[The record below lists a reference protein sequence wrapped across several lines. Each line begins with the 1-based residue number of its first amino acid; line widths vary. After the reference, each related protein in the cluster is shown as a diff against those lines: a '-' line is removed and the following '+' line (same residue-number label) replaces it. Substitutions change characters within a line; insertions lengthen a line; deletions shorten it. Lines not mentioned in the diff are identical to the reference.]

1 MLLVVFVASFF
12 VPYVSAREG
21 VFVIGPMQETTETV
35 ELTVSE
41 NTSVDVCGNVSV
53 INGFVDFYV
62 TSPSGNIILCYNK
75 TSFSCFN
82 FSAIENGTYILHLA
96 NTESENDV
104 TATLNYGVN
113 FEIILQAVIHPTWRT
128 VATWQTTIITPS
140 PYLDILEIL
149 KILGIVIS
157 TIGSLATLGEKV
169 LKLIGWLYW
178 KIKHGKSKTPVVLRF
193 IGLIMN
199 PIYMA
204 VDSFKRLVKLK
215 ATCFLKSVFCHST
228 LEKSEI

>member
-1 MLLVVFVASFF
+1 MLLIFLTGFS
-12 VPYVSAREG
+12 VPYANARGG
-21 VFVIGPMQETTETV
+21 VFVIGPMREVTETV

-41 NTSVDVCGNVSV
+41 STSADVCGNMSV

-82 FSAIENGTYILHLA
+82 FSAFENGTYVLHLA
-96 NTESENDV
+96 NTESEKDV

-113 FEIILQAVIHPTWRT
+113 FGIVLQETIRPTWHT

-178 KIKHGKSKTPVVLRF
+178 KIKHGKSKTPVVLRP
-193 IGLIMN
+193 IGLMMN
-199 PIYMA
+199 LICG
-204 VDSFKRLVKLK
+204 S
-215 ATCFLKSVFCHST
+215 
-228 LEKSEI
+228 